1 MMMEYLPTA
10 MEPQTLIVA
19 RARLLLLP
27 LAEKGK
33 PVDGAQEPLHLQVRY
48 VNDLVQWRWAM
59 LKGRE
64 P

>member
-1 MMMEYLPTA
+1 MTEYLPTA
-10 MEPQTLIVA
+10 MEPQTPIVA

-33 PVDGAQEPLHLQVRY
+33 PVDGAQEPLRLQVRC
-48 VNDLVQWRWAM
+48 VDDLVQWRRAN
-59 LKGRE
+59 LKGRK